1 MNQLYKDYHI
11 HLNSSFTEQKI
22 VLHDLKRK
30 KSYTPE
36 VQTLIEKEWKTVLQD
51 DNTYIFNG
59 AISCLA
65 DYEVK
70 DEQLHIYYQE
80 SDYKSYYGT
89 NVRNSKRLE
98 KSDLAYALAVCTVVE
113 TADKRLVVGKR
124 GAHLAEGTSKWSIPG
139 GAIEY
144 YPDHENHPFDVM
156 RRELEEE
163 LNLTAISSMVCIGLG
178 ENLILKKPEFLLL
191 TKTELTSQQIMET
204 IAEAPDYNEHS
215 EIKFIPTKQITE
227 FVTTHD
233 FTEIGTAAIQL
244 YLEIRELD

>member
-1 MNQLYKDYHI
+1 MNQLHKDYLI
-11 HLNSSFTEQKI
+11 HLNQPFTEQKI
-22 VLHDLKRK
+22 ILHDLKRK

-36 VQTLIEKEWKTVLQD
+36 VQTLIEEEWKTVLQD
-51 DNTYIFNG
+51 ENTYIFNG

-70 DEQLHIYYQE
+70 AGELHIYYQE

-178 ENLILKKPEFLLL
+178 ENLALKKPEFLLL

-204 IAEAPDYNEHS
+204 IAEASDYNEHS

-227 FVTTHD
+227 FMTNHN

-244 YLEIRELD
+244 YLEIRELN